1 MRKAFLQ
8 IRVKESESD
17 ALRLYWIKD
26 KSTEELEVLRFTRVV
41 FGLAP
46 SPFLLFSTITAV
58 IQQHLKSLQ
67 SEYPGTVQEI
77 KNSRY
82 VDDLITGD
90 TTVEGA
96 QQLKHRA
103 VEIFNRAKFTLHKW
117 HSNILELEG
126 DCTDDEPSFVKQQL
140 GASSVRG
147 ECKLLGLNWDKVDDI
162 IHVSLPSKRRFITR

>member
-17 ALRLYWIKD
+17 ALRFYWIKD
-26 KSTEELEVLRFTRVV
+26 KSTEVLRFTRVV

-103 VEIFNRAKFTLHKW
+103 VEIFKR
-117 HSNILELEG
+117 
-126 DCTDDEPSFVKQQL
+126 
-140 GASSVRG
+140 
-147 ECKLLGLNWDKVDDI
+147 
-162 IHVSLPSKRRFITR
+162 VSL

>member
-8 IRVKESESD
+8 IRVKESESE
-17 ALRLYWIKD
+17 ALRFYWIKD

-103 VEIFNRAKFTLHKW
+103 VEIFKR
-117 HSNILELEG
+117 
-126 DCTDDEPSFVKQQL
+126 
-140 GASSVRG
+140 
-147 ECKLLGLNWDKVDDI
+147 
-162 IHVSLPSKRRFITR
+162 VSL